1 MCSEIHSG
9 RGVEVGSGRI
19 FEESAARLQQERSA
33 HNFST
38 GGADASA
45 TADVVKRSGAISR
58 EPASSGVLSCG
69 NLVETAESQRAKTVQ
84 AADGLWRCE
93 GLSAVPRSRCRI
105 FGNSSRGAMRC
116 VAGFGYHRLA
126 AG

>member
-1 MCSEIHSG
+1 MCSEIHPG

-84 AADGLWRCE
+84 AADRKSTRL
-93 GLSAVPRSRCRI
+93 
-105 FGNSSRGAMRC
+105 NSSH
-116 VAGFGYHRLA
+116 GY
-126 AG
+126 